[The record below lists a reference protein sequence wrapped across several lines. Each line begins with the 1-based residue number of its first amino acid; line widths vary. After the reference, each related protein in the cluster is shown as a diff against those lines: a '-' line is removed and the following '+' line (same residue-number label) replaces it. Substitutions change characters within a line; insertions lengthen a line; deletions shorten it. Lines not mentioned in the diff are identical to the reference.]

1 MAMQSSIPS
10 QYLLIL
16 VSLAADRDHSIKAL
30 CEGTTLTLDSLQH
43 LGARVDEVDADRVIA
58 NTLKLIPEP
67 ALGLILGQHLN
78 LGAHAII
85 GQAFLACSDLLEVL
99 QLLNQYA
106 PLLIGSRT
114 HLSVYEDIA
123 RDRIGVTLELEGAAE
138 TMPFTYQAIFS
149 GIQKTTSDLLDSKSL
164 DWEIDL
170 PFSKPR
176 DIAPYLEIFGDKV
189 RFSSDKA
196 RLSCPSHFTR
206 TPLST
211 SNRTLR
217 TVYENECA
225 RLLAHLADDA
235 TCTEQTLTILN
246 KLEGQYPQLAQIA
259 AMFNVSTR
267 TYRRRLQEEGTTF
280 QALLDQTRLELAQHQ
295 LVRSDISIATI
306 AHALGFSDTSNFRR
320 AFIQWSGI
328 SPSKWRKSHLE
339 KARLKNG

>member
-1 MAMQSSIPS
+1 MQSSIPS

-16 VSLAADRDHSIKAL
+16 VSLAADRGHSIEAI
-30 CEGTTLTLDSLQH
+30 CEGTALTLDSLQH
-43 LGARVDEVDADRVIA
+43 LGARVNEADADRVIA
-58 NTLKLIPEP
+58 NTLNLIREP
-67 ALGLILGQHLN
+67 TLGLVLGQRLN

-99 QLLNQYA
+99 QLLDQYA
-106 PLLIGSRT
+106 PLLIGSRSQ
-114 HLSVYEDIA
+114 LSVYEDSD
-123 RDRIGVTLELEGAAE
+123 RGRIGVTLELEGAAT

-170 PFSKPR
+170 PFSKPK

-206 TPLST
+206 TSLST

-246 KLEGQYPQLAQIA
+246 KLEGQYPQLPQIA

-328 SPSKWRKSHLE
+328 SPSRWRKSHLE
-339 KARLKNG
+339 KVRIKSG

>member
-1 MAMQSSIPS
+1 MQSSIPS

-16 VSLAADRDHSIKAL
+16 VSLAADRGHSIEAI
-30 CEGTTLTLDSLQH
+30 CEGTALTLDSLQH
-43 LGARVDEVDADRVIA
+43 LGARVNEADADRVIA
-58 NTLKLIPEP
+58 NTLNLIREP
-67 ALGLILGQHLN
+67 TLGLVLGQRLN

-99 QLLNQYA
+99 QLLDQYA
-106 PLLIGSRT
+106 PLLIGSRSQ
-114 HLSVYEDIA
+114 LSVYEDSD
-123 RDRIGVTLELEGAAE
+123 RGRIGVTLELEGAAT

-170 PFSKPR
+170 PFSKPK

-206 TPLST
+206 TSLST

-246 KLEGQYPQLAQIA
+246 KLEGQYPQLTQIA
-259 AMFNVSTR
+259 AMFNMSTR

-295 LVRSDISIATI
+295 LVRSEISIAGI
-306 AHALGFSDTSNFRR
+306 ANALGFSDTSNFRR
-320 AFIQWSGI
+320 AFIQWCGV
-328 SPSKWRKSHLE
+328 SPSEWRKSHLE
-339 KARLKNG
+339 KVRMKSG